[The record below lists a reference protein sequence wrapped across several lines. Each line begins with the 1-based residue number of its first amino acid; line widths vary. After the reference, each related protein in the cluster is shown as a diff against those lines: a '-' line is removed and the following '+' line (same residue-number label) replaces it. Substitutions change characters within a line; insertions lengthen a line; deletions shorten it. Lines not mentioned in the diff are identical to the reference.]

1 MPADGRGIVTADELF
16 RAGVYRLS
24 PDAENN
30 QVVNKSL
37 QSSSKKKS
45 LVAGTDDGVPFAVVP
60 DLRETENLEPWTN
73 QQIDERL
80 GFKPIHLTAGDDV
93 AVFSGA
99 ERQNREWT
107 PWLLM
112 VVLAVAFV
120 ETGLAWLCGRPW

>member
-1 MPADGRGIVTADELF
+1 MGKGGGHSPPSP
-16 RAGVYRLS
+16 LS
-24 PDAENN
+24 HGGQFPRF
-30 QVVNKSL
+30 
-37 QSSSKKKS
+37 
-45 LVAGTDDGVPFAVVP
+45 TGVPLSGTGRRHDACP
-60 DLRETENLEPWTN
+60 WRGGYPASYPHETETLEAWTD

-112 VVLAVAFV
+112 VVLAMAFV

>member
-1 MPADGRGIVTADELF
+1 MTADELF
-16 RAGVYRLS
+16 RAGVYRLL

-30 QVVNKSL
+30 QVVNKAL
-37 QSSSKKKS
+37 QSSSRKRS
-45 LVAGTDDGVPFAVVP
+45 LAAGTGDGVPFAVVP
-60 DLRETENLEPWTN
+60 DLRETETLEAWTD

-112 VVLAVAFV
+112 VVLAMAFV